1 MIQIS
6 EATKK
11 LLSRALIVACEN
23 KDYDVVQGLIN
34 LGADVNFRWDV
45 QTVCN
50 TDPETSKIFKGDDPC
65 PMDIALGYVGK
76 EYFRDSDYELFKILV
91 STVTHDFGIA
101 LDNDRYSTKTL
112 EEINQMLFRYKLELK
127 LKSKDDEPNISRLKI

>member
-65 PMDIALGYVGK
+65 PMDIALGYVGN